1 MAPSSRPSQIPSTGE
16 LNLWTLLIPQ
26 LCTFVLFVSL
36 RYPSEL
42 ADRLRAKLTDKAS
55 AAKRVKFGDNY
66 EDADD
71 AGLLSEQALL
81 DIGDANDGKIH

>member
-1 MAPSSRPSQIPSTGE
+1 M
-16 LNLWTLLIPQ
+16 
-26 LCTFVLFVSL
+26 CTFVHFVSL

-42 ADRLRAKLTDKAS
+42 ADRLRAKSTDKTN

-66 EDADD
+66 EDPED

-81 DIGDANDGKIH
+81 DIGDANDGEIYSYKKYQVRAKVVARLLSC